1 MWMTERKDSKGKTVY
16 RFRER
21 YTDPYTEKQKI
32 VSVTLTSKSSQAK
45 KQAQMQLQDIINKRL
60 AVKDTD
66 GITFGQLMTDWW
78 AFHETSIRN
87 SSKRIY
93 GNVLRVI
100 NDELDQ
106 DALLKNLDTK
116 YYQDFINTLGRYAYS
131 YRKKFKVVLNMAY
144 NYAMDMGIVEA
155 NPITRVKVPKPAV
168 TKETYAKIETKYL
181 EQEEMDR
188 LLKQYYST
196 YQSVAMGRLA
206 EFMYLTGL
214 RVGEA
219 ISLTVNNYDREART
233 ICVEG
238 TLDYNNGYQNATKEM
253 PKTMSSYR
261 TIGLS
266 NRAVEIMDEL
276 VLENQLKSKNNFLF
290 VGKTGKPIQVNS
302 FNNSL
307 KYTNEKLGENKINKQ
322 ISSHIFRHS
331 HISLLTELGVPI
343 KAIMDRVGHSDPK
356 TTMTIYTHVTKK
368 TKSNVVDLLNKAG
381 K

>member
-1 MWMTERKDSKGKTVY
+1 MWMEDNETKEGKKSY
-16 RFRER
+16 KFIER
-21 YTDPYTEKQKI
+21 YKDPYTEKYRR
-32 VSVTLTSKSSQAK
+32 VSVVLTSKS
-45 KQAQMQLQDIINKRL
+45 KQAQKQAQLQLQDLINERL
-60 AVKDTD
+60 AIKKTD
-66 GITFGQLMTDWW
+66 SMTFGKLMADWW
-78 AFHETSIRN
+78 SFHEPSIRN

-100 NDELDQ
+100 NEELDQ

-144 NYAMDMGIVEA
+144 NYAIDMGIVDI
-155 NPITRVKVPKPAV
+155 NPITRVKIPKPAI

-181 EQEEMDR
+181 EQEEMDK

-219 ISLTVNNYDREART
+219 ISLTVDNYNRETKT
-233 ICVEG
+233 IIVDG

-266 NRAVEIMDEL
+266 NRAVEIIEEL
-276 VLENQLKSKNNFLF
+276 VLENQVNGKNDFLF

-307 KYTNEKLGENKINKQ
+307 RHINERLGENKINKQ

-331 HISLLTELGVPI
+331 HISLLSELGVPI

-356 TTMTIYTHVTKK
+356 TTMTIYTHITKK
-368 TKSNVVDLLNKAG
+368 ARTNVVDILNKAG